1 MGRNSFKTRQRE
13 IHPDTGEEV
22 DLLEVHEVC
31 KLYKITPIISVAPS
45 QLKYDL

>member
-1 MGRNSFKTRQRE
+1 MGRNSFKTRQRD

-31 KLYKITPIISVAPS
+31 KLYKITPII
-45 QLKYDL
+45 LLRWRN